1 MKNKFLKISFSFLA
15 FLLMFSCDSNDD
27 YTNDSLV
34 NASSPSLAVSL
45 SFANETTLI
54 EQEASY
60 VFSVAITEAQ
70 IADVIVNLAQTD
82 GTATAGED
90 FTMPSSVTIKRG
102 TLSASGEITILA
114 DELAEET
121 ETVTIQIGLG
131 NESNVSGV
139 TSETVTFNI
148 ANLTD
153 GDLVVGMSW
162 AASSTVTNNYGEEI
176 DAYALA
182 DLRLLLTDSPYTT
195 VYDSAD
201 GAGAESYVLSG
212 AAPDGEYSFVA
223 DFYTAMDELPADLD
237 ITLSFDQVGAI
248 NGQTHSFSNALKTTD
263 SCADLYYVMATVT
276 KSGNSYAFAEVGQKN
291 SIDLSGAAGTWSGN
305 ATWYE
310 YFGYTSEVAT
320 SVDANGDLYV
330 TGIAFQWF
338 EGWWGEVIVS
348 STPVKVTITNPCTGE
363 FMIAEQPYIEATYK
377 GDPQPSYGLSGTG
390 TLVESG
396 GVMVMTVF
404 PVFHQ
409 NGTTFSGPE
418 FGGIPFAEYL
428 TLD

>member
-27 YTNDSLV
+27 YTNDSV
-34 NASSPSLAVSL
+34 VKAVSPSLAVSL

-60 VFSVAITEAQ
+60 MFSVAITEAQ

-114 DELAEET
+114 DELPEET

-195 VYDSAD
+195 VYDAAD

-223 DFYTAMDELPADLD
+223 DFYAANYEIEADLNL
-237 ITLSFDQVGAI
+237 TLTFDQVGVI
-248 NGQTHSFSNALKTTD
+248 NGQTHSFAAALSTLD
-263 SCADLYYVMATVT
+263 VCADLNYVMAKIT
-276 KSGNSYAFAEVGQKN
+276 KSGNSYSFEEVGEKSSFNQN
-291 SIDLSGAAGTWSGN
+291 IFAGT
-305 ATWYE
+305 Y
-310 YFGYTSEVAT
+310 SEVSDSNVNGWLTAGAT
-320 SVDANGDLYV
+320 MTAGTLPGELIVA
-330 TGIAFQWF
+330 GIYEGLF
-338 EGWWGEVIVS
+338 EYWGES
-348 STPVKVTITNPCTGE
+348 FQPGFGNEGLVKIYLNSDGTVTLPNQYAGQTEPGPYDYYYNGSGTYNVCEKTIT
-363 FMIAEQPYIEATYK
+363 
-377 GDPQPSYGLSGTG
+377 LSFAMQFD
-390 TLVESG
+390 E
-396 GVMVMTVF
+396 
-404 PVFHQ
+404 
-409 NGTTFSGPE
+409 TFSDDYQPATIV
-418 FGGIPFAEYL
+418 FK
-428 TLD
+428 LD

>member
-60 VFSVAITEAQ
+60 MFSVAITEAQ

-223 DFYTAMDELPADLD
+223 DFYAAMDELPADLD

-248 NGQTHSFSNALKTTD
+248 NGQTHSFSNALNTSD
-263 SCADLYYVMATVT
+263 SCIDLNYVMATVT
-276 KSGNSYAFAEVGQKN
+276 KSGNSYAFVEVGQKSSLVLQTYVGDWMVNTPYNVGLQNDFTAELTGDTLFIDGIGQDFIQNFWGETVTTSTPVEMQLN
-291 SIDLSGAAGTWSGN
+291 SDGTVTIARQYVYTADYNGALYDYEISGSGTWNSCGSTPVLDLSYDIYYPG
-305 ATWYE
+305 
-310 YFGYTSEVAT
+310 
-320 SVDANGDLYV
+320 DANGIAKNYASYLNTPYV
-330 TGIAFQWF
+330 G
-338 EGWWGEVIVS
+338 
-348 STPVKVTITNPCTGE
+348 
-363 FMIAEQPYIEATYK
+363 
-377 GDPQPSYGLSGTG
+377 GTF
-390 TLVESG
+390 TLK
-396 GVMVMTVF
+396 
-404 PVFHQ
+404 
-409 NGTTFSGPE
+409 
-418 FGGIPFAEYL
+418 
-428 TLD
+428 